1 MILHVNFSDGSNPWV
16 CFSDDRSEICEHW
29 KEWMK
34 YHPTTAEPKAYCGN
48 FICER
53 SNDRSGFVVY
63 KMGEYHATAKF
74 YKYLGNAL
82 KAAEQ
87 RGGDTA

>member
-1 MILHVNFSDGSNPWV
+1 MILHVNFTDGSNPWV

-34 YHPTTAEPKAYCGN
+34 YHPTTAEPKVICGN
-48 FICER
+48 YICEGSAIR
-53 SNDRSGFVVY
+53 GGYWVY
-63 KMGEYHATAKF
+63 KRGKFGDTHKF